1 MTDSELVR
9 SQIFLFYL
17 QQDNVT
23 GQDLDLADRM
33 MLKDL
38 IWDVQGVEI
47 SK

>member
-9 SQIFLFYL
+9 SQIFFFYL

-33 MLKDL
+33 MLEDL

-47 SK
+47 PK